1 MSDFAIK
8 PRNTKKPQQCEICGR
23 WHKQS
28 SLLHGRFCEEC
39 CDVCSACNGAGED
52 YNGPCWDCQGQG
64 MTPNFEGSKQM
75 DTDEIITVMQLEA
88 GAKLYGVELLDNPN
102 GKIYTFKE
110 TTGLP
115 IGFND
120 LVVVEVRN
128 TFALGK
134 VLDVGRSVLDV
145 GCPLGA
151 LKHIVAVLP
160 LDQFE
165 LLKTKEREAKHKLA
179 MAEVSKK
186 LNEYRALHGDILGQ
200 ASRALGIYPQPE
212 PQQPPAAPDD
222 GYRHYYGKLGGGY
235 PDQRD
240 PEPEIIE
247 KAPKE

>member
-1 MSDFAIK
+1 
-8 PRNTKKPQQCEICGR
+8 
-23 WHKQS
+23 
-28 SLLHGRFCEEC
+28 
-39 CDVCSACNGAGED
+39 
-52 YNGPCWDCQGQG
+52 
-64 MTPNFEGSKQM
+64 M

-134 VLDVGRSVLDV
+134 VLDVGRSVLDI

-186 LNEYRALHGDILGQ
+186 LTEYRALHGDILGQ
-200 ASRALGIYPQPE
+200 ASRALGIFPQPE

-222 GYRHYYGKLGGGY
+222 GYRHYYGKIGGG
-235 PDQRD
+235 R
-240 PEPEIIE
+240 PEPEVID
-247 KAPKE
+247 KDPKE